1 MAKRSQPLLEQGPF
15 DFTRAMYELCEDVS
29 NRHEAFMHI
38 DMSRIAV
45 CFAQARSSVLH
56 GMQAKLTPMRFE
68 NGTLTETRGGQTWTV
83 QRLYFGKREML
94 YILTFY
100 LPRFL
105 DQSFQEKF
113 VTILHELYHI
123 SAQFDG
129 DIRRFPGRCHM
140 HTHSQEEYDGQMEVY
155 AREYLSMR
163 PPEHLYEFLRNDF
176 TELKKRY
183 GGVIGLQVPIPK
195 LIPIRDAKSA

>member
-1 MAKRSQPLLEQGPF
+1 MAKSKRIKLATGPF
-15 DFTRAMYELCEDVS
+15 DFTRSMSELCEDIS

-45 CFAQARSSVLH
+45 TFAQTRSSVLH

-68 NGTLTETRGGQTWTV
+68 NGALTSRRQNQTWGV
-83 QRLYFGKREML
+83 QRLYLGKREML

-105 DQSFQEKF
+105 EQSFQEKF

-123 SAQFDG
+123 SARFDG
-129 DIRRFPGRCHM
+129 DIRRFAGRCHV
-140 HTHSQEEYDGQMEVY
+140 HTHSQDEYDGQMEVY
-155 AREYLSMR
+155 AREYLAMR
-163 PPEHLYEFLRNDF
+163 PPEHLYEFLRSDF
-176 TELKKRY
+176 SELKKQY
-183 GGVIGLQVPIPK
+183 GGVVGLQVPIPK
-195 LIPIRDAKSA
+195 LIPLQDTKSA